1 MKNLENL
8 ASLESVLGDSHT
20 KRIGV
25 TNSGQ
30 TVLDIGLSWFLSA
43 TSFYFYYQCPFL
55 KGLEAWELLA
65 PDSCISRGLNTI
77 NILPVRRT

>member
-8 ASLESVLGDSHT
+8 ASLESVLGDLHT

-43 TSFYFYYQCPFL
+43 TSFYFYYSAL
-55 KGLEAWELLA
+55 
-65 PDSCISRGLNTI
+65 S
-77 NILPVRRT
+77 

>member
-8 ASLESVLGDSHT
+8 ASLESVLGDLHT

-55 KGLEAWELLA
+55 NGLEAWELLA
-65 PDSCISRGLNTI
+65 PDSCISRGLNII